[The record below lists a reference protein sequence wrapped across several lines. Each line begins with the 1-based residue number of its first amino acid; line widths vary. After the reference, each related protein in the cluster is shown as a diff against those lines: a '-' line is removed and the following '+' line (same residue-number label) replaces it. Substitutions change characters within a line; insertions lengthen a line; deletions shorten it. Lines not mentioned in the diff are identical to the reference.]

1 MSAVSVVISAGRGGD
16 VVRSVSGVERNRVRT
31 CAMIKL
37 EVEDYC
43 QNCPEFEAEVKK
55 SHAIAIGRGLKEEP
69 VNETIVK
76 CERSAQCEA
85 IMKYVRETLWTM
97 KNC

>member
-1 MSAVSVVISAGRGGD
+1 
-16 VVRSVSGVERNRVRT
+16 
-31 CAMIKL
+31 MIKL
-37 EVEDYC
+37 EVEEYC

-76 CERSAQCEA
+76 CEHAVRCEM
-85 IMKYVRETLWTM
+85 IMNTVINVLRRQANGK
-97 KNC
+97 